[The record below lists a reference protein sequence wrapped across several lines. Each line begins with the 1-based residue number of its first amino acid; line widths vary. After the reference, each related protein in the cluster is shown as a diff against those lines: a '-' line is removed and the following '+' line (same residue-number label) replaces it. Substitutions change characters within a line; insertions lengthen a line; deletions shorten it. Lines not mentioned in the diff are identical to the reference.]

1 MTLRPIPL
9 CVAIVLSGM
18 LFAPSAVHAFTL
30 EGGKGGTGGANMAAT
45 PQFDIEEQAKQFRKG
60 QFDTSTSSTP
70 GSTREIQTP
79 FGKGTL
85 QFGVTAGPTF
95 GSPLGFNAG
104 RAAAD
109 RRYLDRMVAPPGL
122 QHRYDD

>member
-9 CVAIVLSGM
+9 CVAVALSGM
-18 LFAPSAVHAFTL
+18 AFAPSANAFTL
-30 EGGKGGTGGANMAAT
+30 ENGKGASLT
-45 PQFDIEEQAKQFRKG
+45 PEFDIEEQARQFRKG
-60 QFDTSTSSTP
+60 QLDTSTSTSAP
-70 GSTREIQTP
+70 ATREIETP

-85 QFGVTAGPTF
+85 QFGVTSGPTF
-95 GSPLGFNAG
+95 GSPFGFNSS

>member
-9 CVAIVLSGM
+9 SVAIVLSGM
-18 LFAPSAVHAFTL
+18 TSAAHAFTL
-30 EGGKGGTGGANMAAT
+30 ENGSGTGGANMAAT
-45 PQFDIEEQAKQFRKG
+45 PQFDIEEQARQFRKG
-60 QFDTSTSSTP
+60 QFDTSTSATP
-70 GSTREIQTP
+70 NGVREIQTP